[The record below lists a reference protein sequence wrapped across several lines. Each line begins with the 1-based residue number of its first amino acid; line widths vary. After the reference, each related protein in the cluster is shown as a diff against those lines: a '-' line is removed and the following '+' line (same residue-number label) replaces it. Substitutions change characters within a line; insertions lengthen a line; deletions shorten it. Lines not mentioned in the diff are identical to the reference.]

1 MEKKIDWNNPED
13 VKAYHAE
20 YYQENREAIILQQKE
35 YDSRPEVKARIT
47 EYNSRPDVIERK
59 KAYRDNPV
67 NKAKARERSAA
78 YYKENREEK
87 LLKEKARRQK
97 LITLPSGNIM
107 TTCKANNLK
116 KNYEL
121 TPEQY
126 DDMLIEQDNKDPITG
141 KEFPSILKPK
151 PNDMNTA
158 CVDHNPKTGRVRALL
173 SKGINAGLG
182 HFNHDPELL
191 RNAADYC
198 EYHENIDNLLLDLLK
213 EEDNEQK
220 NN

>member
-1 MEKKIDWNNPED
+1 MPQKDPE
-13 VKAYHAE
+13 VRKAY
-20 YYQENREAIILQQKE
+20 LK
-35 YDSRPEVKARIT
+35 
-47 EYNSRPDVIERK
+47 EYNS
-59 KAYRDNPV
+59 NPV
-67 NKAKARERSAA
+67 NKARAKAYHKEYNSNPVNKARKKA
-78 YYKENREEK
+78 YDAEYHSNPVNKARAKALADRPKAKAKSKANR
-87 LLKEKARRQK
+87 KARREK
-97 LITLPSGNIM
+97 LITLPSGNII
-107 TTCKANNLK
+107 TTTRADQLK
-116 KNYEL
+116 TVYKL
-121 TPEQY
+121 TPKQY
-126 DDMLIEQDNKDPITG
+126 DDMLIEQDNEDPITG
-141 KEFPSILKPK
+141 KEFSNILKPK
-151 PNDMNTA
+151 PKDMNIA